1 VGPIC
6 RSAADAATVFAYI
19 HGTDDK
25 DASAVN
31 AAFNYN
37 SKTDVKK
44 LRIAYAKNH
53 FDKLDSSAQEWSVL
67 KALKAEGLEI
77 KPMYFPDTEVYAF
90 DIIGQV
96 IGAESAAAFDAFT
109 RTGLDDQM
117 TRQTRFDWPNYFR
130 VSRTIPAVEYINANR
145 HRSILMQRVNEAM
158 QAFDVIITPSFGG
171 RQLAITNLTGHPALC
186 MPIGLTKQGT
196 PNSITFLSN
205 LFNEEA
211 LLSLGNFF
219 QEKTDYDNIHP
230 EKFR

>member
-1 VGPIC
+1 
-6 RSAADAATVFAYI
+6 
-19 HGTDDK
+19 
-25 DASAVN
+25 
-31 AAFNYN
+31 
-37 SKTDVKK
+37 
-44 LRIAYAKNH
+44 
-53 FDKLDSSAQEWSVL
+53 
-67 KALKAEGLEI
+67 
-77 KPMYFPDTEVYAF
+77 MYFPDTEVYAF

-219 QEKTDYDNIHP
+219 QEKTDYHNIHP